1 MKPYTSTVKPVQHI
15 VHNNCSSELPLEKT
29 LQKLSGAILRHQ
41 SNLSINQIKPS
52 KNSDCDPPN
61 LNGWFWLWFLGGRD
75 YMVTTLYKNQ
85 KNRLSPVNPN
95 RRTSLD
101 LLSWD
106 DCRSDSPWHLAPGH
120 NAPPPSPAFER
131 FFVGYVRHTD
141 KGKTTHNI
149 CMCHRWIK

>member
-1 MKPYTSTVKPVQHI
+1 M
-15 VHNNCSSELPLEKT
+15 HNNCSSELPIEKT
-29 LQKLSGAILRHQ
+29 LQKLSGVILRHQ
-41 SNLSINQIKPS
+41 SNLSHQSN
-52 KNSDCDPPN
+52 PPKT
-61 LNGWFWLWFLGGRD
+61 LTATLPISTDDSGSGKRGGRD
-75 YMVTTLYKNQ
+75 YMVTTFYKNQ

-141 KGKTTHNI
+141 KGKPTHLS
-149 CMCHRWIK
+149 